1 MRPGRRGIERNT
13 MQLPVKEHE
22 LKQFLAS
29 LPSDKALTLAAAVER
44 GRLAG
49 ETKLPVD
56 TILEG
61 LRPQLRRMN
70 ARRIPSPQRLV
81 CEPFADFLINER
93 DFKQPGRIARTS
105 VRTLWRWLAKEGLRV
120 TLADLE
126 SQIARAILV
135 REAKA
140 QNDLVA
146 RLQGEI
152 VSAIR
157 TTTEGA
163 ERRALI
169 SKFGNE
175 DTLSDIEE
183 IGMLLGGV
191 SELSPL
197 RGLLPRRIDMLSEQH
212 THFVRDIYDQLAA
225 RRPELCPY
233 VGLLVLARLKR
244 PWEALRLANVMS
256 RRTNEILFS
265 QTDMGIVGDLLL
277 ADMENLALDIAS
289 VRPELL
295 DPDVILNKLE
305 RFVQMSGGLV
315 REIGVRRDGKWGQRL
330 IKIRQLA
337 SDAMDALIAR
347 SPREITAALPV
358 LRLGAFGGRGPRRPD
373 LSRDPDMQKIE
384 KALLWGRLLAGAT
397 PYAGGGAFYAAHKD
411 AFEEV
416 SHFLRSYA
424 ENMVSEL
431 RALDFDKRPRAQEF
445 MQHAETLS
453 DTILGVEETDLMRRR
468 VAAALAR

>member
-1 MRPGRRGIERNT
+1 

-22 LKQFLAS
+22 LKQFLGS

-49 ETKLPVD
+49 DSKLPAD
-56 TILEG
+56 LILEG

-70 ARRIPSPQRLV
+70 ARRIATPQRLV
-81 CEPFADFLINER
+81 CEAFADFLVNER
-93 DFKQPGRIARTS
+93 DFKQPGRIARAS

-120 TLADLE
+120 TLADFE
-126 SQIARAILV
+126 SQIARAVLT
-135 REAKA
+135 REAKRQA
-140 QNDLVA
+140 DITTMLQN
-146 RLQGEI
+146 EI
-152 VSAIR
+152 ASVLRAVLERAGDGS
-157 TTTEGA
+157 A
-163 ERRALI
+163 ERRALVQ
-169 SKFGNE
+169 KFGGE
-175 DTLSDIEE
+175 DTLADIEE
-183 IGMLLGGV
+183 MTLLLSGAV
-191 SELSPL
+191 ELNPL
-197 RGLLPRRIDMLSEQH
+197 RGLLPKRIDMLTEQH
-212 THFVRDIYDQLAA
+212 TSFVRDMYDQLSP

-244 PWEALRLANVMS
+244 PWEALRLAAVMS

-265 QTDMGIVGDLLL
+265 QTDMGVVGDILL
-277 ADMENLALDIAS
+277 ADMEHLALDIAS
-289 VRPELL
+289 VRPDMF
-295 DPDVILNKLE
+295 DPDLVLNKLE

-347 SPREITAALPV
+347 APREILAALPV
-358 LRLGAFGGRGPRRPD
+358 QRLGAFGGRGPRRPD
-373 LSRDPDMQKIE
+373 LSREPDFAKIE
-384 KALLWGRLLAGAT
+384 RALQWGRLLAGAT
-397 PYAGGGAFYAAHKD
+397 PYAGGGAFVASHKD
-411 AFEEV
+411 AFDEV
-416 SHFLRSYA
+416 SQYLRSYA

-431 RALDFDKRPRAQEF
+431 RALDFDKRPRAEAY
-445 MQHAETLS
+445 MQQAERLS

>member
-1 MRPGRRGIERNT
+1 

-22 LKQFLAS
+22 LKQFLGS

-49 ETKLPVD
+49 DSKLPAD
-56 TILEG
+56 LILEG

-70 ARRIPSPQRLV
+70 ARRIATPQRLV
-81 CEPFADFLINER
+81 CEAFADFLVNER
-93 DFKQPGRIARTS
+93 DFKQAGRIARSS

-120 TLADLE
+120 TLADFE
-126 SQIARAILV
+126 SQIARAVLT
-135 REAKA
+135 REAKRQA
-140 QNDLVA
+140 DITTMLQN
-146 RLQGEI
+146 EI
-152 VSAIR
+152 ASVLRAVLERAGDGS
-157 TTTEGA
+157 A
-163 ERRALI
+163 ERRALVQ
-169 SKFGNE
+169 KFGSE
-175 DTLSDIEE
+175 DALADIEE
-183 IGMLLGGV
+183 MTLLLGGAA
-191 SELSPL
+191 ELNPL
-197 RGLLPRRIDMLSEQH
+197 RGLLPKRIDMLTEQH
-212 THFVRDIYDQLAA
+212 TSFVRDMYDQLAP

-244 PWEALRLANVMS
+244 PWEALRLAAVMS

-265 QTDMGIVGDLLL
+265 QTDMGVVGDILL
-277 ADMENLALDIAS
+277 ADMEHLALDIAS
-289 VRPELL
+289 VRPDMF
-295 DPDVILNKLE
+295 DPDLVLNKLE

-347 SPREITAALPV
+347 APREILAALPV
-358 LRLGAFGGRGPRRPD
+358 QRLGAFGGRGPRRPD
-373 LSRDPDMQKIE
+373 LSREPDLAKIE
-384 KALLWGRLLAGAT
+384 RALQWGRLLAGAT
-397 PYAGGGAFYAAHKD
+397 PYAGGGAFVASHKD
-411 AFEEV
+411 AFDEV
-416 SHFLRSYA
+416 SQYLRSYA

-431 RALDFDKRPRAQEF
+431 RALDFDKRPRAEAY
-445 MQHAETLS
+445 MQQAERLS

>member
-1 MRPGRRGIERNT
+1 

-56 TILEG
+56 MILDG

-70 ARRIPSPQRLV
+70 ARRIPSPQRLA
-81 CEPFADFLINER
+81 CEPFSDFLVNER
-93 DFKQPGRIARTS
+93 DFKQPGRIARAS
-105 VRTLWRWLAKEGLRV
+105 VRALWRWLAKEGLRV

-135 REAKA
+135 RESKA
-140 QNDLVA
+140 QGDLVL
-146 RLQGEI
+146 RLQTEI
-152 VSAIR
+152 VATVR
-157 TTTEGA
+157 AVTERASEGSA
-163 ERRALI
+163 ERRGLI
-169 SKFGNE
+169 AKFGSE

-183 IGMLLGGV
+183 IAMLLGGAG
-191 SELSPL
+191 ELSPL
-197 RGLLPRRIDMLSEQH
+197 RGLLPRRIDMLTEQH
-212 THFVRDIYDQLAA
+212 TQFIRDIYDQLAA

-244 PWEALRLANVMS
+244 PWEALRLASVMS

-265 QTDMGIVGDLLL
+265 QTDMGVVGDLLL

-295 DPDVILNKLE
+295 DPEVVLNKLE

-330 IKIRQLA
+330 IKIRQLV

-347 SPREITAALPV
+347 TPREITAALPV
-358 LRLGAFGGRGPRRPD
+358 QRLGAFGGRGPRRPD
-373 LSRDPDMQKIE
+373 LSRDPDKQKIE
-384 KALLWGRLLAGAT
+384 KALVWGRLLAGAT

-416 SHFLRSYA
+416 SQFLRAYA
-424 ENMVSEL
+424 ESMVSEL

-445 MQHAETLS
+445 MQHAEMLS

>member
-1 MRPGRRGIERNT
+1 

-49 ETKLPVD
+49 ETKLPID
-56 TILEG
+56 LILDG

-70 ARRIPSPQRLV
+70 ARRIPTPQRLV
-81 CEPFADFLINER
+81 CDAFADFLVNEPR
-93 DFKQPGRIARTS
+93 EFKQPGRISRAS
-105 VRTLWRWLAKEGLRV
+105 VRTMWRWLAREGLRV

-126 SQIARAILV
+126 SQIARAILT

-140 QNDLVA
+140 QGDLVL

-152 VSAIR
+152 VGAVR
-157 TTTEGA
+157 AATEKAADGSS

-169 SKFGNE
+169 TKFGSE
-175 DTLSDIEE
+175 DALADIEE
-183 IGMLLGGV
+183 IAMLLAGV
-191 SELSPL
+191 NDMAPL
-197 RGLLPRRIDMLSEQH
+197 RGLLPRRIDMLTEQH
-212 THFVRDIYDQLAA
+212 TSFIRDLYDQLAA

-233 VGLLVLARLKR
+233 VGLLVLSRLKR
-244 PWEALRLANVMS
+244 PWEALRLAGVMS

-265 QTDMGIVGDLLL
+265 QTDMGIVGDILL

-289 VRPELL
+289 VRPEML
-295 DPDVILNKLE
+295 DPDSVLNKLE

-337 SDAMDALIAR
+337 SDAMDALVAR
-347 SPREITAALPV
+347 APREITAALPV
-358 LRLGAFGGRGPRRPD
+358 QRLGAFGGRGPRRPD

-384 KALLWGRLLAGAT
+384 RALLWGRLLAGAT
-397 PYAGGGAFYAAHKD
+397 PYAGGGAFYASHKD

-416 SHFLRSYA
+416 AHYLRTYA
-424 ENMVSEL
+424 ESMVAEL
-431 RALDFDKRPRAQEF
+431 RALDFDKRPRAQAF
-445 MQHAETLS
+445 MLQAETLS

>member
-1 MRPGRRGIERNT
+1 

-44 GRLAG
+44 ARLAG
-49 ETKLPVD
+49 DGKLPVD
-56 TILEG
+56 LILEG
-61 LRPQLRRMN
+61 LRPKLRRMN
-70 ARRIPSPQRLV
+70 ARRIPMPLRLV
-81 CEPFADFLINER
+81 CEPISDFLIDEPR
-93 DFKQPGRIARTS
+93 EFKQPGRISRTS

-120 TLADLE
+120 ELADLE
-126 SQIARAILV
+126 RQIARAVL
-135 REAKA
+135 A
-140 QNDLVA
+140 QETKQQGDLVQ
-146 RLQGEI
+146 RLQGAI
-152 VSAIR
+152 VAAVR
-157 TTTEGA
+157 AATEKAEEGSA
-163 ERRALI
+163 ERRSLGQ
-169 SKFGNE
+169 KFGGE
-175 DTLSDIEE
+175 DTLADIEE
-183 IGMLLGGV
+183 AALLLAGV
-191 SELSPL
+191 GELAPL

-212 THFVRDIYDQLAA
+212 TAFIRDIYDQLAA

-233 VGLLVLARLKR
+233 VGLMVLARLKR
-244 PWEALRLANVMS
+244 PWEALRLASVMS

-265 QTDMGIVGDLLL
+265 QTDMGIVGDILL

-289 VRPELL
+289 VRPETL
-295 DPDVILNKLE
+295 DPDAVLNKLE

-330 IKIRQLA
+330 IKIRHLA

-347 SPREITAALPV
+347 SPREILAALPV
-358 LRLGAFGGRGPRRPD
+358 QRLGAFGGRGPRRPD
-373 LSRDPDMQKIE
+373 LSRDPDVARVE
-384 KALLWGRLLAGAT
+384 RALLWGRLLAGST
-397 PYAGGGAFYAAHKD
+397 PYASGGAFYSAHKD

-424 ENMVSEL
+424 ESMVSEL
-431 RALDFDKRPRAQEF
+431 RALDFDKRPRAQAY

-453 DTILGVEETDLMRRR
+453 DTILGIEETDLMRRR